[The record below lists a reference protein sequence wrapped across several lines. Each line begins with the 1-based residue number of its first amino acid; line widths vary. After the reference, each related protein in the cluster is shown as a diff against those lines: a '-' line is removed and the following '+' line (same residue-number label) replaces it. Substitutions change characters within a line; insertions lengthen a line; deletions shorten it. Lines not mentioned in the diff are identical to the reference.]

1 MAGYVPLEIEAYT
14 NFSRTVIV
22 RNIDGTSQNLVGFT
36 ANSQM
41 RRSFYSS
48 KANTI
53 TTTITD
59 APNGQ
64 ITMSM
69 TAANTG
75 LLIPGR
81 YVYDVVTTGGGIT
94 QRMIEGIVVVS
105 AGVTQ

>member
-1 MAGYVPLEIEAYT
+1 MAGYVPLEIEAYAS
-14 NFSRTVIV
+14 FSRTIVV
-22 RNIDGTSQNLVGFT
+22 RNIDGSAQNLVGFT

-41 RRSFYSS
+41 RRSFYSAS
-48 KANTI
+48 ANVI

-69 TAANTG
+69 SSSDTG
-75 LLIPGR
+75 TLRPGR
-81 YVYDVVTTGGGIT
+81 YVYDVITSGGGIT